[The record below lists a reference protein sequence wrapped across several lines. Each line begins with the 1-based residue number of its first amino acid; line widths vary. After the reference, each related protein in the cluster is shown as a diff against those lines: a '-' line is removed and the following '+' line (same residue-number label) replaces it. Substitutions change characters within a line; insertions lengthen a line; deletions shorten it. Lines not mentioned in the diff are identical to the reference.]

1 MERLTKRFDGWV
13 MREGCHGPCRTCNE
27 AKCADI
33 FPMID
38 RLADYEDTELTP
50 EEVAE
55 YQHLCETYVEAGLDS
70 KFVQVCINATKR
82 GVTIEQIMKLG
93 SSNDPL
99 TLEELQGMGG
109 EPVWCLEMRCW
120 GIIKLETM
128 GKWAGMPFLIGT
140 LHDRGVAV
148 DFEYDVVKREL
159 TLYRYKPEEETM

>member
-1 MERLTKRFDGWV
+1 
-13 MREGCHGPCRTCNE
+13 
-27 AKCADI
+27 
-33 FPMID
+33 MID